1 MWEKGGDMKA
11 VEDMALPDAFAFA
24 GPDQATLNSGGD
36 QEFGKGSNLSFSL
49 WEVAAD

>member
-1 MWEKGGDMKA
+1 MKA
-11 VEDMALPDAFAFA
+11 VEDMAIPDALAFA
-24 GPDQATLNSGGD
+24 RPNKATLNSGGD